1 MPTVPISMRKLKEIL
16 RFKYGSGLSH
26 RQIGR
31 SLAISPSVASRYA
44 NRAAQL
50 GIKQWPLSAEWDDA
64 ALKYAL
70 LQTQVKMK
78 KHSLPD
84 WATVHKEPRNKCV
97 TLQLLW
103 EEYGERNPPLLIADI
118 PMTLCSLSK
127 CYQRCKTG
135 SSAT

>member
-1 MPTVPISMRKLKEIL
+1 MPTAPISMRKLKEIL
-16 RFKYGSGLSH
+16 RFKYGAELSH

-31 SLAISPSVASRYA
+31 SLAISPSAVSRYA

-50 GIKQWPLSAEWDDA
+50 GIKQWPLPAEWDDA
-64 ALKYAL
+64 ALKHAF

-84 WATVHKEPRNKCV
+84 WATVHKELRNKCV

-103 EEYGERNPPLLIADI
+103 EEYGERNPG
-118 PMTLCSLSK
+118 
-127 CYQRCKTG
+127 G
-135 SSAT
+135 SYSYNHYCRMYRE